1 MKYSL
6 LALSTLLALF
16 GTSVAWAADAPTY
29 EDLLEQS
36 RAQSPYLQ
44 EKRFDTAAAAGDAR
58 QARALRN
65 PTIDGLVEN
74 LNAPLSNGSSQRQ
87 TTYTLTQPL
96 EIFGQRSARIQ
107 AGEKGLQAAEARQ
120 HQAQVEFSAAL
131 AVAYA
136 AAEASLIRR
145 AIAQEDVERAE
156 GDLRAAKALVE
167 AGKEA
172 SLRSAQAQAGL
183 SAAQSAAASRDA
195 ETTAA
200 LEKLSVL
207 AGQTETYSGVGQ
219 SLLERDW
226 PTVGA
231 TAGDATAVLTAKAD
245 VDATEAQLRIERL
258 KRAPDLSVSAGR
270 RSFAAGGD
278 ALVVGLSLSVP
289 LFDRNSG
296 GISAARARTDA
307 ARARLDAARLQSQ
320 ADRATA
326 LSQVAAARRGL
337 EAAAEGEKAAAE
349 AYRMGRLGYEAG
361 RTPLVELLLSRRTL
375 TEARLTVVDAR
386 LARVRAYASLAMANG
401 QIVFGDR

>member
-167 AGKEA
+167 AGK
-172 SLRSAQAQAGL
+172 
-183 SAAQSAAASRDA
+183 
-195 ETTAA
+195 
-200 LEKLSVL
+200 
-207 AGQTETYSGVGQ
+207 
-219 SLLERDW
+219 
-226 PTVGA
+226 
-231 TAGDATAVLTAKAD
+231 
-245 VDATEAQLRIERL
+245 
-258 KRAPDLSVSAGR
+258 
-270 RSFAAGGD
+270 
-278 ALVVGLSLSVP
+278 
-289 LFDRNSG
+289 
-296 GISAARARTDA
+296 
-307 ARARLDAARLQSQ
+307 
-320 ADRATA
+320 
-326 LSQVAAARRGL
+326 
-337 EAAAEGEKAAAE
+337 
-349 AYRMGRLGYEAG
+349 
-361 RTPLVELLLSRRTL
+361 
-375 TEARLTVVDAR
+375 
-386 LARVRAYASLAMANG
+386 
-401 QIVFGDR
+401 